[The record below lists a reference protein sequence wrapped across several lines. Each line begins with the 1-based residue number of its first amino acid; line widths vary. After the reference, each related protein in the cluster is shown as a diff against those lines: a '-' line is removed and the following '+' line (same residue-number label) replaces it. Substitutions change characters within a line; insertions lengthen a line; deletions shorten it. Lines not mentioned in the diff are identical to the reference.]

1 MRAFAL
7 FTLAA
12 LAFSILVGVLEA
24 FLERGDQQ
32 PWRENTS
39 NIIRPMSGHRLMSI
53 RYLVSA
59 RARFH
64 VQLFLGFLIAIYGI
78 TLLLKIGRSL
88 VAGWF

>member
-12 LAFSILVGVLEA
+12 LVFSILVGVLEA
-24 FLERGDQQ
+24 FLERRDPQ

-39 NIIRPMSGHRLMSI
+39 NVIRPMSRHRLRSI

-59 RARFH
+59 RALFH
-64 VQLFLGFLIAIYGI
+64 VKLFLGFLIAIYGI
-78 TLLLKIGRSL
+78 TLLLKIGRSF

>member
-1 MRAFAL
+1 MRTFAL

-12 LAFSILVGVLEA
+12 LDFSILVGVIEA
-24 FLERGDQQ
+24 FWERRDQQ

-39 NIIRPMSGHRLMSI
+39 NILRPMSRHGLSSI

-78 TLLLKIGRSL
+78 TLLLKIVRSL
-88 VAGWF
+88 VAE

>member
-12 LAFSILVGVLEA
+12 LAFSVLVGVIEA
-24 FLERGDQQ
+24 FLERREPQ

-39 NIIRPMSGHRLMSI
+39 NIIHPMSRHRLRNM

-78 TLLLKIGRSL
+78 TLLLKIGRSFL
-88 VAGWF
+88 AGWF

>member
-12 LAFSILVGVLEA
+12 LAFSILVGVIEA
-24 FLERGDQQ
+24 FWERRDQQ
-32 PWRENTS
+32 PWRENPS
-39 NIIRPMSGHRLMSI
+39 NIIRPLSRHRLRSM

-78 TLLLKIGRSL
+78 ALLLKIGRSL

>member
-1 MRAFAL
+1 MRTFAL

-12 LAFSILVGVLEA
+12 LAFSILVGVIEA
-24 FLERGDQQ
+24 FVERRDQQ
-32 PWRENTS
+32 RWRENTS
-39 NIIRPMSGHRLMSI
+39 NVILPMSRHRSI

-64 VQLFLGFLIAIYGI
+64 VQLFLGFLIAIYAI
-78 TLLLKIGRSL
+78 TLLLKIGRSF

>member
-12 LAFSILVGVLEA
+12 LAFSILVGVIEA
-24 FLERGDQQ
+24 FLERREQQ
-32 PWRENTS
+32 PRRENTS
-39 NIIRPMSGHRLMSI
+39 NIIRPMSRHRLRSI
-53 RYLVSA
+53 PYLVSA

-64 VQLFLGFLIAIYGI
+64 VKLFLGFLIAIYGI

>member
-12 LAFSILVGVLEA
+12 LAFSILVGVIEA
-24 FLERGDQQ
+24 FWERRDQQ

-39 NIIRPMSGHRLMSI
+39 NIIHPMSRHRLRSI
-53 RYLVSA
+53 RYLVST

-78 TLLLKIGRSL
+78 TLLLRIGRSL